1 MINSPKAIIHL
12 NRLIGNYELIQKKF
26 PNKKILSV
34 VKANAYGHGS
44 VECALKLED
53 FGCESFAVFTINEGI
68 ELRNAG
74 IRSEILVFSR
84 MDIDRF
90 DEAIKYKLV
99 LNICDELD
107 IDAIKR
113 YVDKKGFSP
122 KFHLKVDTGMTRLGV
137 SMDNIDT
144 VLRSL
149 KNLPQIQC
157 EGIYSHFSTA
167 DEGDLTYAHHQQERF
182 NSVLR
187 LADEIGIS
195 FKNIH
200 CSNSGGIL
208 NLDQDKMSHIRV
220 GMLLYGA
227 FPSNEVPKKLD
238 ILPVMEFRASVVQ
251 IRNVKS
257 GTKVSYGGVYETKA
271 DTHIGVIQCGFADG
285 FPRPWYDGGYVSYEG
300 RKLNIAGRICMDQ
313 FMVDFEELSPN
324 IGDEVLLFGKNDG
337 DMIKMESIADHIKS
351 TPYVLATSIQG
362 RTKRIY
368 KD

>member
-53 FGCESFAVFTINEGI
+53 FGCKSFAVFTINEGI

-157 EGIYSHFSTA
+157 DGIYSHFSTA
-167 DEGDLTYAHHQQERF
+167 DEGELTYAHHQQEKF

-200 CSNSGGIL
+200 C
-208 NLDQDKMSHIRV
+208 
-220 GMLLYGA
+220 
-227 FPSNEVPKKLD
+227 
-238 ILPVMEFRASVVQ
+238 
-251 IRNVKS
+251 
-257 GTKVSYGGVYETKA
+257 
-271 DTHIGVIQCGFADG
+271 
-285 FPRPWYDGGYVSYEG
+285 
-300 RKLNIAGRICMDQ
+300 
-313 FMVDFEELSPN
+313 
-324 IGDEVLLFGKNDG
+324 
-337 DMIKMESIADHIKS
+337 
-351 TPYVLATSIQG
+351 
-362 RTKRIY
+362 
-368 KD
+368 

>member
-1 MINSPKAIIHL
+1 M
-12 NRLIGNYELIQKKF
+12 
-26 PNKKILSV
+26 
-34 VKANAYGHGS
+34 
-44 VECALKLED
+44 
-53 FGCESFAVFTINEGI
+53 
-68 ELRNAG
+68 
-74 IRSEILVFSR
+74 
-84 MDIDRF
+84 
-90 DEAIKYKLV
+90 
-99 LNICDELD
+99 
-107 IDAIKR
+107 
-113 YVDKKGFSP
+113 
-122 KFHLKVDTGMTRLGV
+122 
-137 SMDNIDT
+137 
-144 VLRSL
+144 
-149 KNLPQIQC
+149 
-157 EGIYSHFSTA
+157 
-167 DEGDLTYAHHQQERF
+167 TYAHHQQEKF

-187 LADEIGIS
+187 LAGEIGIS

-271 DTHIGVIQCGFADG
+271 DTHIVVIQCGFADG

-324 IGDEVLLFGKNDG
+324 VGDEVLLFGKNDG